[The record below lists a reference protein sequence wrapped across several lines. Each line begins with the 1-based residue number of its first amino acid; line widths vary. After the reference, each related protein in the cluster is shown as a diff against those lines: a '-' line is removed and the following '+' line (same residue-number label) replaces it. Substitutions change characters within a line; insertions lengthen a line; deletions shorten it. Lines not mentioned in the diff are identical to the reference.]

1 MVMAQKLRAGTY
13 GQAAVHRVYTPM
25 LRPKSSRR
33 GDDRVSDTDA
43 DRHDDVSR
51 IGSSEFGGN
60 TDSAVSLKMGPEPK
74 LCLPAIECVA
84 SNIGNHSVT
93 RWRRPYS

>member
-1 MVMAQKLRAGTY
+1 MPGLTGPKKLNLL
-13 GQAAVHRVYTPM
+13 AVAVFLWGWRD
-25 LRPKSSRR
+25 RNQE
-33 GDDRVSDTDA
+33 GDDRVSDADA

-51 IGSSEFGGN
+51 IGSSEFDGN
-60 TDSAVSLKMGPEPK
+60 TDSAVSLKTGPEPK